1 MEEPLLVKRVIYGY
15 YDISGDIAQPAL
27 LKMVFVA
34 RRGKTRQIVNES
46 DMLQAINNTCGT
58 LVRLEKHFFER
69 KSFYWQ
75 LKLMSETDIII
86 GVHGAAFVN
95 IMFMMPFSGFI
106 EFKSP
111 AARLMYYTMMA
122 RRTQLIYREMWKAKV
137 DFSGKLPRDKRNCNL
152 IADIK
157 EVVDSVREIAQNVKK
172 EKYRIV

>member
-1 MEEPLLVKRVIYGY
+1 MK
-15 YDISGDIAQPAL
+15 
-27 LKMVFVA
+27 
-34 RRGKTRQIVNES
+34 
-46 DMLQAINNTCGT
+46 
-58 LVRLEKHFFER
+58 
-69 KSFYWQ
+69 
-75 LKLMSETDIII
+75 ETDIII

-111 AARLMYYTMMA
+111 GARLMYYTMMA
-122 RRTQLIYREMWKAKV
+122 RKTQLIYREMWKTKV

>member
-1 MEEPLLVKRVIYGY
+1 MR
-15 YDISGDIAQPAL
+15 
-27 LKMVFVA
+27 
-34 RRGKTRQIVNES
+34 
-46 DMLQAINNTCGT
+46 
-58 LVRLEKHFFER
+58 
-69 KSFYWQ
+69 
-75 LKLMSETDIII
+75 ETDIII